1 MPRFY
6 FNLGSAVGIRRNIIR
21 LITFLGGLYFVLEFV
36 LPAWLVERVGV
47 AQVHDQ
53 ITYGFIAVGS
63 MAFGLGI
70 INLFMVHGAKILYL
84 RRDWIY
90 SVVLLAGL
98 VLMSLVS
105 SLDWYYSSRVAAV
118 IDRSSMLGEF
128 ALDIAKQIKGEN
140 SLGTRPVPER
150 LEVLD
155 RELKALKV
163 EVTRELDT
171 HQGVLEDRNALTSS
185 VSDLDKLV
193 ARWASLKDRTPP
205 ATRAMAVAQCGEGVK
220 NLGVKWGQWLRTV
233 LKEGVVSK
241 CYTFLVDGLF
251 NALGAAMFSLLSV
264 YIAAAAFR
272 AFRIRSWESSLMML
286 AAVVVI
292 LGQTPFG
299 VWVWDDLPAI
309 RQWLME
315 VPNSGAFRAIKI
327 GSGVAGLVMAFRM
340 WLSIESE
347 SFS

>member
-1 MPRFY
+1 V
-6 FNLGSAVGIRRNIIR
+6 NIRKNVIR

-36 LPAWLVERVGV
+36 LPAWIVERVGV

-70 INLFMVHGAKILYL
+70 INLFMVHGARILYL

-90 SVVLLAGL
+90 SVVLLSGL
-98 VLMSLVS
+98 VLMSVVS
-105 SLDWYYSSRVAAV
+105 SMDWYYSSRVAAV
-118 IDRSSMLGEF
+118 IDRSSLLGDF
-128 ALDIAKQIKGEN
+128 AQDIAKQIKGEDHV
-140 SLGTRPVPER
+140 GTRPVPER

-155 RELKALKV
+155 RELNDLKV
-163 EVTRELDT
+163 EAGRELELY
-171 HQGVLEDRNALTSS
+171 QGAVEDRTELTMSL
-185 VSDLDKLV
+185 SDLDKAI
-193 ARWASLKDRTPP
+193 ARISSLKAGAPA
-205 ATRAMAVAQCGEGVK
+205 ATRAVAVAQCAESVK
-220 NLGVKWGQWLRTV
+220 TLGVKWGQWLRAV
-233 LKEGVVSK
+233 LKEGTVSK
-241 CYTFLVDGLF
+241 FYTFLVDGLF

-299 VWVWDDLPAI
+299 VWIWDALPAI